1 VVVDSRAQCTQYG
14 EMSHGVNS
22 GLINE
27 DDIIE
32 LGNVINDKS
41 LGRKNDD
48 QITIADQTGVAV
60 QDIQIAKMVNSLLK
74 KDS

>member
-1 VVVDSRAQCTQYG
+1 M

-32 LGNVINDKS
+32 LGNVIYDKS

-74 KDS
+74 KES